1 MIRRLF
7 KYFGEYKKYAI
18 ITQIAMIV
26 EVACQILIPFVTKS
40 LINEGIGPI
49 DEFGYAIGGDIN
61 KVILYSCLTIILAL
75 LSLASGAVGAIFA
88 VKGSQG
94 FAKNLREDVFKK
106 IQDFSSAN
114 IDHFATSSLLT
125 RSTTDITNTA
135 QMFQMLTRMT
145 VRAPL
150 MFVFATIA
158 AFSINSE
165 LAVIFLFAI
174 PFIAITLV
182 LVMTKAHPHF
192 RDMLKKYDKMNES
205 VQEGL
210 IAVRVVKSFVRED
223 YEIDKFEKA
232 SAQVRKAQLKAEKII
247 IWNGPVMNLA
257 IYACIVLI
265 AWFGGNQIIVGG
277 MLIGDFQAFI
287 SYVTQILMSL
297 MMLAMIFMNFVLSR
311 ASMKRI
317 CEVLDEEIDI
327 KDNLDSTLEVED
339 GSIEFKD
346 VNFSYY
352 KDLNNLSLEDT
363 SVKINSGETIG
374 IIGGTGSSK
383 TTFVSLIPRLY
394 DATSGEVL
402 VGGHN
407 VKDYSLK
414 TLRDKVA
421 MVLQKNVLFSGTI
434 KENLKW
440 GDENAT
446 DEEIIEACKK
456 AQAHDFI
463 SSFPDG
469 YETVLGQ
476 GGVNVSGGQ
485 KQRLCIARA
494 LLKHPKI
501 IILDDSTS
509 AVDTATDAAIRGAFK
524 ESLHDVTTL
533 IIAQR
538 ISSVQDADKII
549 VMNEGKIDQV
559 GTHEELLKTNKIY
572 QEVYT
577 SQMKGDE

>member
-1 MIRRLF
+1 
-7 KYFGEYKKYAI
+7 
-18 ITQIAMIV
+18 
-26 EVACQILIPFVTKS
+26 
-40 LINEGIGPI
+40 
-49 DEFGYAIGGDIN
+49 
-61 KVILYSCLTIILAL
+61 
-75 LSLASGAVGAIFA
+75 
-88 VKGSQG
+88 
-94 FAKNLREDVFKK
+94 
-106 IQDFSSAN
+106 
-114 IDHFATSSLLT
+114 
-125 RSTTDITNTA
+125 
-135 QMFQMLTRMT
+135 
-145 VRAPL
+145 
-150 MFVFATIA
+150 
-158 AFSINSE
+158 
-165 LAVIFLFAI
+165 
-174 PFIAITLV
+174 
-182 LVMTKAHPHF
+182 MTKAHPHF

-232 SAQVRKAQLKAEKII
+232 SAEVRKAQLKAEKII